1 MTTVPVTLQDT
12 SSPHVFS
19 VLLPHKKNTY
29 MPCSGLTGCLSLSFE
44 KIIFSNLEIYLLLVL
59 LRDLHI

>member
-19 VLLPHKKNTY
+19 VLLPHKKIHI
-29 MPCSGLTGCLSLSFE
+29 CHVLGLRVAYLFPLKKLSLVIWRF
-44 KIIFSNLEIYLLLVL
+44 IYF
-59 LRDLHI
+59 